1 MKSSLKMLICD
12 DMMIA
17 SLLKGTDMAHE
28 LDFSTGQAAIAY
40 VGEVP
45 WHKLGTQLK
54 SGAPIETWVKEARLD
69 WNLVNQPVMYLH
81 EGKIQRM
88 EDWFVLAR
96 SDNGEALS
104 VVSKEYFPVQPKEV
118 LEFYRDLTKDYG
130 YVLETAGAL
139 NGGRKIW
146 ALAKTGFQDT
156 IKDGDDEMAGY
167 LLLAT
172 SCDKSIATT
181 IAFTSVRVVCQNTLN
196 ISLKHIGKSRM
207 RSMKIPHN
215 KLFKPGDIK
224 RQLGLL
230 DQPWKEFIGKIRKLA
245 DAKVDEANAEKFFEK
260 LLRPD
265 GNKKSGTKPLSPSAA
280 KEHQRLMSAYRTGV
294 GQDTASAKGTAW
306 GLVNAVTYYVDH
318 VRPGNGAGARLNN
331 AWFGVGANLK
341 DKAWDQAIEMVSGK

>member
-1 MKSSLKMLICD
+1 
-12 DMMIA
+12 
-17 SLLKGTDMAHE
+17 MAHE

-45 WHKLGTQLK
+45 WHKLGTELQ
-54 SGAPIETWVKEARLD
+54 SGAPIETWIKEARLD
-69 WNLVNQPVMYLH
+69 WSLVNQPVMYRH
-81 EGKIQRM
+81 NDNMQRM

-96 SDNGEALS
+96 SDTGEALS
-104 VVSKEYFPVQPKEV
+104 VVSKDYFPVQPKQV
-118 LEFYRDLTKDYG
+118 LEFYRDLTEDYG

-146 ALAKTGFQDT
+146 ALAKTGYQDS
-156 IKDGDDEMAGY
+156 IKDGIDEMAGY

-181 IAFTSVRVVCQNTLN
+181 VAFTSVRVVCQNTLN
-196 ISLKHIGKSRM
+196 ISLKGVGKNRM
-207 RSMKIPHN
+207 RSLKIPHN
-215 KLFKPGDIK
+215 QSFKPGDIK

-230 DQPWKEFIGKIRKLA
+230 DEPWKQFMGSIRKLA
-245 DAKVDEANAEKFFEK
+245 DAKVNEAKAEDFFDK

-265 GNKKSGTKPLSPSAA
+265 GDKKSETKPLSPAAA

-294 GQDTASAKGTAW
+294 GQETATTKETAW

-341 DKAWDQAIEMVSGK
+341 DKAWNQAMEIIDDYKKII